1 MLHFS
6 GISALFGVAMGILAS
21 CQKSAG
27 KTVLFAWVVAQ
38 DAKQVLSQ
46 LDKRTSHQATCDVFS
61 CWQSCWLKKKKQRK
75 ICFLFTSHV
84 VIAQNSSIS
93 RTVGKFENCVSCARV
108 PNGSIGSEIVKTRK
122 IFCWLLRSFGL

>member
-1 MLHFS
+1 VLHFS

-61 CWQSCWLKKKKQRK
+61 CWQSCWLKKKTKENMFLVYITCCDCSKQQYFK
-75 ICFLFTSHV
+75 
-84 VIAQNSSIS
+84 NSW
-93 RTVGKFENCVSCARV
+93 
-108 PNGSIGSEIVKTRK
+108 EI
-122 IFCWLLRSFGL
+122 